1 MSGKIRRTAMH
12 KFYFIKPKPNTNAE
26 ELALKLIELKHV
38 DGVFLTEGEYGFIV
52 KARVSG
58 IDGNANIAEYISK
71 TVGSRYGEVTSYF
84 EYRKS

>member
-1 MSGKIRRTAMH
+1 MSGKIRRAAMH

-26 ELALKLIELKHV
+26 ELALRLIGLKHV

-58 IDGNANIAEYISK
+58 IGGKESIAECIYK
-71 TVGSRYGEVTSYF
+71 NVGSRYGEVTSYF
-84 EYRKS
+84 EYRKR